1 MIQLN
6 KMKIA
11 WLVNNYPNINNNGVG
26 GIFFERMINSLSNS
40 VETIYVIQP
49 IPYIPFFLKNKS
61 KFSQYIGLQKKEIRG
76 NVIIYRPSYFAFP
89 NQYYWGLAHVFIY
102 LSVKRLKIW
111 KDVNIIDAK
120 YSYPNGGVA
129 YLLHKKFKIKYVIST
144 IGSDINVDTKK
155 SKINLL
161 IQKFFIKKSHGL
173 ITVSKALGEE
183 VQKIVKKSYVII
195 NDGLNIE
202 NRLLKKTNYNKP
214 KGKIKFCFVGEICH
228 DKGIHLI
235 SNLLDNFPLYSSD
248 IFEWHLIGKVTDD
261 YNLKSYNNVI
271 FYHLLD
277 NFEVLKMLES
287 FDLLVFPSLNEGI
300 PNTLKEAALFNL
312 PVLASNV
319 GGIPSFLDYGKRGYI
334 FESENIED
342 LQIKIQEIINNWDEA
357 GQKANKL
364 YDYVVDNFDS
374 KKNSLEL
381 LNYYK
386 LL

>member
-1 MIQLN
+1 
-6 KMKIA
+6 MKIA
-11 WLVNNYPNINNNGVG
+11 WLVNNYPNKNNKGVG
-26 GIFFERMINSLSNS
+26 GIFFERMINSLSNKAES
-40 VETIYVIQP
+40 VYVIQP
-49 IPYIPFFLKNKS
+49 IPFIPFFLKNKS
-61 KFSQYIGLQKKEIRG
+61 KFSQYLGLQKKEIRG
-76 NVIIYRPSYFAFP
+76 KVIIFRPRYIAFP
-89 NQYYWGLAHVFIY
+89 NQYYWGLAHIFIY
-102 LSVKRLKIW
+102 LSVRRLKILR
-111 KDVNIIDAK
+111 DINIIDAK

-129 YLLHKKFKIKYVIST
+129 YLLHKKFKIKYVISI

-173 ITVSKALGEE
+173 ISVSKELGEE
-183 VQKIVKKSYVII
+183 VQKIVKKNYVII

-214 KGKIKFCFVGEICH
+214 KGKIKFCFVGEICFN
-228 DKGIHLI
+228 KGIQLI
-235 SNLLDNFPLYSSD
+235 SDLLDNYPIYSSD

-261 YNLKSYNNVI
+261 YNLKKFKNVI

-277 NFEVLKMLES
+277 NSVVLKKLEN
-287 FDLLVFPSLNEGI
+287 FDLLIFPSLNEGI

-334 FESENIED
+334 FESGNLED
-342 LQIKIQEIINNWDEA
+342 LQFKIQEIITNWEEA

-364 YDYVVDNFDS
+364 YDYVLDNFDS
-374 KKNSLEL
+374 KKNSLGL

-386 LL
+386 SL